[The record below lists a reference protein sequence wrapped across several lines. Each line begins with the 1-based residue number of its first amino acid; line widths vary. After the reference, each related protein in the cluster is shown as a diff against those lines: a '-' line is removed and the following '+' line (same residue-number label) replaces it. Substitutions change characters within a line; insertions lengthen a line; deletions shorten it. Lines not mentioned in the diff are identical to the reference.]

1 MRHGAARRLLPQGFD
16 QTLPPAVEQALRAH
30 TAGCVRC
37 TRHLAE
43 LELCDRLVAHLPL
56 AVVPLVVPAAGDQ
69 RLERLARWAFL
80 RPSPQRVLAL
90 EGFAMAAAAA
100 ALAGVVALAGATR
113 WLPAPTPSSAGV
125 TQVAYVMPGGGP
137 Y

>member
-1 MRHGAARRLLPQGFD
+1 MRHGAARRLLPQRFD
-16 QTLPPAVEQALRAH
+16 RTLPPALEQALRTH
-30 TAGCVRC
+30 TARC
-37 TRHLAE
+37 ERCRRHLTE

-100 ALAGVVALAGATR
+100 ALAGVVVLAGVTG
-113 WLPAPTPSSAGV
+113 WLPAPAPASAGLI
-125 TQVAYVMPGGGP
+125 QVAYVMPGGGP